1 MSISKKQGGLL
12 SIVVV
17 LLLVAAQCGIVPAS
31 TEQQSR
37 PAAESHGPNISIEE
51 PFANTTT
58 ANGAVYLKLV
68 NSGDVADTLVSV
80 ETDVADAVE
89 LHETRREGEV
99 MKMSPLSGGIELPAG
114 ETVTL
119 EPGGLHIMLIGLT
132 QDLAPGDK
140 IKLTLNFKS
149 SDPVSLEAEVREG
162 VTMAHEYE
170 AEAHEHEA
178 EGEEHAHELE
188 ATELAPVDLAAG
200 EKLQVIATTSIV
212 ADIVRQVGGE
222 LIDLTLLLP
231 IGADP
236 HTFQPTP
243 RDLASVADADV
254 IFANGMGL
262 EEFLDKMIANAG
274 GEAATVHVSHGI
286 AARQFEAGD
295 AHAHEGEEHEH
306 QTEEHA
312 HEGEEP
318 EHGAEEHHQH
328 EGEEHE
334 HGAEDHEG
342 EHHHHE
348 GADPHTW
355 TTPANAI
362 VFVHNIEQALS
373 ALDPANAPS
382 YAANAAAY
390 ATELE
395 ELDGW
400 VKTKIETI
408 PAENR
413 KLVTDHT
420 AFGYYADRYGLE
432 QVGAVIPSFSTAAEP
447 SAKELA
453 ELEDAIREYGVKAIF
468 VGNTVNPALSERVA
482 QDTGV
487 RLLTLYTGSLGPAG
501 SGVESYIDYIEYNTN
516 TIVEGLK

>member
-1 MSISKKQGGLL
+1 
-12 SIVVV
+12 
-17 LLLVAAQCGIVPAS
+17 VAIRA
-31 TEQQSR
+31 TR
-37 PAAESHGPNISIEE
+37 PG
-51 PFANTTT
+51 
-58 ANGAVYLKLV
+58 
-68 NSGDVADTLVSV
+68 
-80 ETDVADAVE
+80 
-89 LHETRREGEV
+89 
-99 MKMSPLSGGIELPAG
+99 
-114 ETVTL
+114 
-119 EPGGLHIMLIGLT
+119 
-132 QDLAPGDK
+132 DLA
-140 IKLTLNFKS
+140 
-149 SDPVSLEAEVREG
+149 E
-162 VTMAHEYE
+162 
-170 AEAHEHEA
+170 
-178 EGEEHAHELE
+178 
-188 ATELAPVDLAAG
+188 G

-222 LIDLTLLLP
+222 LIDLNLLLP
-231 IGADP
+231 IGTDP

-243 RDLASVADADV
+243 RDLAGVADADV

-262 EEFLDKMIANAG
+262 EEFLAEMIANAG

-295 AHAHEGEEHEH
+295 AHAHEGEE
-306 QTEEHA
+306 
-312 HEGEEP
+312 P
-318 EHGAEEHHQH
+318 EHEAEEHHQH

-334 HGAEDHEG
+334 HEAEDHEG

-362 VFVHNIEQALS
+362 VFVLNIEQALS

-382 YAANAAAY
+382 YAANAEAY
-390 ATELE
+390 AAELA

-400 VKTKIETI
+400 VKTQIETI

-413 KLVTDHT
+413 GLVTDHT

-453 ELEDAIREYGVKAIF
+453 ELEDAIRAYGVKAIF
-468 VGNTVNPALSERVA
+468 VGSTVNPALSERVA

-501 SGVESYIDYIEYNTN
+501 SGVESYIDYIKYNTN
-516 TIVEGLK
+516 TIVEGLQ